1 MSVFSKPLGVQ
12 LLAEF
17 WECDAARIDNP
28 AQIEQVMRDAA
39 KVAGA
44 EIIGSMFHEFEPQ
57 GVSGVVVIS
66 ESHLTIHTWPEI
78 LYAAVDIFTCGEHVD
93 PWQALEYVAKEFGAE
108 EMHAMEINRGMQ
120 IAKVK
125 RAGDSTPVRG

>member
-17 WECDAARIDNP
+17 WECDTERIDNP

-39 KVAGA
+39 RVAGA

-66 ESHLTIHTWPEI
+66 ESHLTIHTWPEMS
-78 LYAAVDIFTCGEHVD
+78 YAAVDIFTCGEHVD

-120 IAKVK
+120 ITKTKK
-125 RAGDSTPVRG
+125 RETVPQ